1 MPFSDV
7 WARIG
12 HQTYEASVGGAMF
25 TIWSVLDVHD
35 YHAGGKAN
43 AAARGLRS
51 RRIRSTSGTRPV
63 IAAAISAS

>member
-1 MPFSDV
+1 
-7 WARIG
+7 
-12 HQTYEASVGGAMF
+12 MF